1 MASRV
6 NFGLKNVHYS
16 TFTYKA
22 GTGYTYDT
30 PKPIPGAVEL
40 SLENNSSESP
50 FYADN
55 TVYYNTYSAG
65 TYTGTLTIAK
75 LPDSFATEI
84 LGEKSINELGLLAE
98 DNDNHHREFA
108 LLFQIEN
115 DVNSDKFCLFRCSAS
130 RPGLSGATTTETV
143 EPQTVELAF
152 TAIARE
158 GDEKIKIRTTDTTPK
173 GVHDIWFTR
182 VFDGSVINA
191 TVAKNAAFTKP
202 GNGDITINFTTT
214 GGAKVTGVKVDG
226 NNLTVNTQ
234 YVYTEGQ
241 NTVTIKQAY
250 LAALPEGNHE
260 VSIITDKGNYVTLPL
275 EVKPAA
281 AAQA

>member
-6 NFGLKNVHYS
+6 NFGLKNVYYS

-22 GTGYTYDT
+22 GTGYTYDV

-84 LGEKSINELGLLAE
+84 LGEKPINELGLLVE
-98 DNDNHHREFA
+98 DNDNHHREFC

-143 EPQTVELAF
+143 EPQTVELSF

-158 GDEKIKIRTTDTTPK
+158 GDEKIKIRTTDLSPE
-173 GVHDIWFTR
+173 GVHKAWFDR
-182 VFDGSVINA
+182 VLDGSIVNTSVSA
-191 TVAKNAAFTKP
+191 PSFTKGSGADTTVVVTSTS
-202 GNGDITINFTTT
+202 GNITLQKVFVNDNEILTDGGKNWSAT
-214 GGAKVTGVKVDG
+214 GGT
-226 NNLTVNTQ
+226 L
-234 YVYTEGQ
+234 
-241 NTVTIKQAY
+241 TIKP
-250 LAALPEGNHE
+250 AAINVLPDGTHNLM
-260 VSIITDKGNYVTLPL
+260 ITTDKGNYVVLPL
-275 EVKPAA
+275 EIKPAA
-281 AAQA
+281 QQT